1 MGRRVV
7 LKEEALSVTFLIRNA
22 VFKLSLHSCAV
33 GRSLGVCVGENGT
46 PEPIPHWI
54 SSHLGSVTSVLQAV
68 LKALCGQPPWVK
80 VSSELP
86 GSVSP
91 VAAGPRAGL
100 GLFLSVSAAGA
111 GRVAT

>member
-46 PEPIPHWI
+46 PEPTPRWI
-54 SSHLGSVTSVLQAV
+54 SSQLGSVTSALQAV
-68 LKALCGQPPWVK
+68 LRALCC
-80 VSSELP
+80 STP
-86 GSVSP
+86 G
-91 VAAGPRAGL
+91 
-100 GLFLSVSAAGA
+100 
-111 GRVAT
+111 